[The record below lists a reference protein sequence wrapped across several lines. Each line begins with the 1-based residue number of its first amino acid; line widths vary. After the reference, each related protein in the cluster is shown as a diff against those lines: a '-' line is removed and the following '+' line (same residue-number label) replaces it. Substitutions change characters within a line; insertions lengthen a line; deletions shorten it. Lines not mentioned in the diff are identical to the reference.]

1 MEYLWIY
8 LSGVVVYLVFVVWFN
23 YQFDHN
29 KNLKNVTRKEWKE
42 DLRLFPLSWIVV
54 LLGIIVTIWRF
65 CGGQPSNKE

>member
-29 KNLKNVTRKEWKE
+29 HNLKNVTTLQARNGK
-42 DLRLFPLSWIVV
+42 RI
-54 LLGIIVTIWRF
+54 
-65 CGGQPSNKE
+65 

>member
-29 KNLKNVTRKEWKE
+29 HNLKNVTSKEWKE
-42 DLRLFPLSWIVV
+42 DLRCGDFAEGNRLTKNNLWIHRKHYTKLS
-54 LLGIIVTIWRF
+54 
-65 CGGQPSNKE
+65 